1 MFINKLFLFTIFLL
15 VREVTE
21 INISTEIC
29 DDWYLN
35 FPTKLH
41 CLEYYKKHR
50 TSGISTTSTAEPTTT
65 TTTTTTTSTSTTT
78 TITTST
84 SLTLVTTSIWS
95 PGEDFFTTVSP
106 PIMTSTQTTPLTT
119 TSASVT
125 NSAKNK
131 TPWYLSLWAH
141 IFYG

>member
-1 MFINKLFLFTIFLL
+1 MFVNKLFLFTLFLL

-21 INISTEIC
+21 INISEEIC
-29 DDWYLN
+29 ENWFIN

-50 TSGISTTSTAEPTTT
+50 TSAISSTTSTATATTT
-65 TTTTTTTSTSTTT
+65 TATTTS
-78 TITTST
+78 TTST
-84 SLTLVTTSIWS
+84 SLTIVTTSTWS
-95 PGEDFFTTVSP
+95 PGDDFFTTVSP
-106 PIMTSTQTTPLTT
+106 PIMTSPHTTQSSPHTTQPST
-119 TSASVT
+119 TSAPVT